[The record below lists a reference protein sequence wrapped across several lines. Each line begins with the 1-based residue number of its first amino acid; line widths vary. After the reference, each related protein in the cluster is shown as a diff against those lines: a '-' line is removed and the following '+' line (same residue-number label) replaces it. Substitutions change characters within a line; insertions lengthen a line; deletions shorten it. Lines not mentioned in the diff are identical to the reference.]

1 MKKSVSKK
9 KPILAVF
16 IIILIIVAAAILYQ
30 FNYIPHCK
38 YSGEHF
44 GIARYVSDTDRDG
57 DGIDDQTDILNS
69 VRTYLDTKPKY
80 KSKYYPSGYPDDE
93 YGVCTDVVAFGLL
106 GAGYDLQELMDA
118 DITQSPED
126 YGIEKPDKN
135 IDFRRVVNMA
145 VYFKKYATS
154 LTTDTSDIAQWQ
166 GGDIVIWKHHV
177 GVISDMRN
185 SKGVPFVLHNG
196 SPYQAGYEQDVL
208 ENYGEILGHYRIS
221 PCTVRPKH
229 SLSAFTSF
237 A

>member
-1 MKKSVSKK
+1 MKKTFAQRKVI
-9 KPILAVF
+9 PALLLAVLLVVGF
-16 IIILIIVAAAILYQ
+16 GALYKN
-30 FNYIPHCK
+30 NYIPHRK

-44 GIARYVSDTDRDG
+44 GITQYISGTDRDG
-57 DGIDDQTDILNS
+57 DGIDDQTDLLNS
-69 VRTYLDTKPKY
+69 VRAYLDTKPKY
-80 KSKYYPSGYPDDE
+80 KSKYYTSGYPDDE

-145 VYFKKYATS
+145 VYFKKYAVS
-154 LTTDTSDIAQWQ
+154 LTTDTSEIDQWQ
-166 GGDIVIWKHHV
+166 GGDIVVWKHHV

-208 ENYGEILGHYRIS
+208 ETYGEILGHYRIS
-221 PCTVRPKH
+221 PP
-229 SLSAFTSF
+229 LNNN
-237 A
+237 

>member
-1 MKKSVSKK
+1 MKKAFAQRKVI
-9 KPILAVF
+9 PALLLAV
-16 IIILIIVAAAILYQ
+16 LLVAGFGALYKN
-30 FNYIPHCK
+30 NYIPHRK

-44 GIARYVSDTDRDG
+44 GIRQYVSPTDKDA
-57 DGIDDQTDILNS
+57 DGIDDQTDILQS
-69 VRTYLDTKPKY
+69 VRAYLDTKPKY
-80 KSKYYPSGYPDDE
+80 KSKYYNSGYPDDA

-118 DITQSPED
+118 DITQSPEE

-145 VYFKKYATS
+145 VYFKKYAVS
-154 LTTDTSDIAQWQ
+154 LTTDTSEIDQWQ
-166 GGDIVIWKHHV
+166 GGDIVVWKHHV

-208 ENYGEILGHYRIS
+208 ETYGEILGHYRIS
-221 PCTVRPKH
+221 P
-229 SLSAFTSF
+229 LSE
-237 A
+237 